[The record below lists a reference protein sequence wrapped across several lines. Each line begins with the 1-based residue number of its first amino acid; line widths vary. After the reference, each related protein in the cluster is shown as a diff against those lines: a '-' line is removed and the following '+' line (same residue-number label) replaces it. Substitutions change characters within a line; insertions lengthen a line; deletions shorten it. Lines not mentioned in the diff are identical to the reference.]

1 MATFTKL
8 SRSELEDM
16 AKGQYRRHFPDGPP
30 VRVPRHRNVGPAL
43 QLLDAERLEVG
54 LRGRRYELLPV
65 SLEDGLRLLRA
76 RQAVEDLE
84 EAEPT
89 EENILAYAEAL
100 RLVVRLAR
108 KYLKPTNPVRRLL
121 WRMRIRGSPL
131 KDATEAEVGQCLGF
145 FLGCRMRS
153 TVRYPAT

>member
-1 MATFTKL
+1 MPTFTPL
-8 SRSELEDM
+8 SRSELEEM
-16 AKGQYRRHFPDGPP
+16 ARSQYKRRFPDGPP

-65 SLEDGLRLLRA
+65 SFEDGIRLIGA
-76 RQAVEDLE
+76 RQAIESLED
-84 EAEPT
+84 AEPD
-89 EENILAYAEAL
+89 EANVRAYRQAL
-100 RLVVRLAR
+100 RVVVRMAR
-108 KYLKPTNPVRRLL
+108 RYMKPTGFLRRLL

>member
-8 SRSELEDM
+8 SRSELEAM
-16 AKGQYRRHFPDGPP
+16 ARQQYRRHFPEGPP
-30 VRVPRHRNVGPAL
+30 VRAPRYRNVGPAL

-65 SLEDGLRLLRA
+65 SFEDGIRLLGA
-76 RQAVEDLE
+76 RQAIERLEDSE
-84 EAEPT
+84 PDEA
-89 EENILAYAEAL
+89 NIQAYRQAL
-100 RLVVRLAR
+100 RVVVRMAR
-108 KYLKPTNPVRRLL
+108 RYMRPKSLIRRLL

-131 KDATEAEVGQCLGF
+131 KGATEAEVGQCLGF

-153 TVRYPAT
+153 SVRYPGT